1 MLTLL
6 EQLDKGTQ
14 WRLTGGI
21 HPPQMKDLSNG
32 SPIGRLPLASEF
44 LLPVPQVG
52 DSAVLE
58 VKVGDRVLKGQALT
72 HGLSAMYLAVH
83 APTSG
88 IIRAIEQRPSNHP
101 SALPVLTCVL
111 EADGQDQAI
120 DFDQQDIAA
129 LSREQIL
136 SRIRQAGI
144 AGLGG
149 AMFPAHIKLNP
160 ASEIELLLI
169 NGVECEPYISA
180 DDRLMREH
188 AREILDGI
196 EIVHGLLNPKRV
208 IIAIEDNKPEAIQAM
223 QQALDSCHLPK
234 GSIRITVI
242 PTKYPSGGEKQL
254 IQIITGQE
262 VPSGAI
268 PAQLGIVVHN
278 VGTAFAIR
286 EAVCLGKPLIE
297 RVVTVTGGNIPK
309 PGNYWVPLGTPIAH
323 ILEQSGFTAS
333 GQDTVIIGGPMMGY
347 TLPLIKVPLL
357 KGSNCVLVPSA
368 SEISPPAEEKAC
380 IRCGECAQVCPAS
393 LLPQQLYWH
402 SKAEEY
408 DKASAYN
415 LRDCIECGCC
425 SYVCPSDIPLVEYY
439 RIAKAAIKHSH
450 EEKQLAEQAKQRF
463 DARLKRL
470 EAEKLAREAK
480 AKAAA
485 DKRRAAMG
493 SGEKDAVAEAMARIK
508 AKKAAEASVAATT
521 SPIEKA
527 ADTADSAV
535 IQPKADKRKS
545 DVAAAIARAR
555 AKKAAAQGTVPTK
568 EVVDA
573 TTDNAAEGT
582 TSGSDKKAQ
591 IAAAIA
597 RAKAKKAAAASG
609 QTETDT
615 GKTQDAQARATQ
627 ATADD
632 NGGEHTQANEASQA
646 VSNDSKQAR
655 IAAAVAKAKAKKAA
669 AAEPVE
675 SPATYDNGVGSAQ
688 TAEVNQ
694 SSSQATKQ
702 AAGDNSKQARIAAAV
717 AKAKAKKAA
726 AAEPV
731 ESPATY
737 DNGVGSAQTAEV
749 NQSSSQATKQAA
761 GDDSKQ
767 ARIAAAVA
775 KAKAKKA
782 AASKSAPATDVEG
795 GAAQG
800 AEVNQV
806 ASQAAKQ
813 AAGDDSKQ
821 ASIAAAAAKAKA
833 KKAAAASEQP
843 QDNGAANTPV
853 SAESRPPSESTTAT
867 EPTFAEST
875 PPNDSK
881 QARIA
886 RAVAKAKQKAKEK
899 ALSAQE
905 KD

>member
-208 IIAIEDNKPEAIQAM
+208 IIAIEDNKPEAVQAM

-323 ILEQSGFTAS
+323 ILEQSGFTPS
-333 GQDTVIIGGPMMGY
+333 GQDTVIIGGPMMGH

-357 KGSNCVLVPSA
+357 KGSNCILVPSA

-439 RIAKAAIKHSH
+439 RVAKAAIKRNH

-470 EAEKLAREAK
+470 EAEKQAREAK

-508 AKKAAEASVAATT
+508 AKKAAEASVVATE
-521 SPIEKA
+521 SPVEKA
-527 ADTADSAV
+527 VETDSAV

-545 DVAAAIARAR
+545 DVAAAIARAK
-555 AKKAAAQGTVPTK
+555 AKKAAAQGTVPAE
-568 EVVDA
+568 EVADA

-582 TSGSDKKAQ
+582 TPGSDKKAQ
-591 IAAAIA
+591 VAAAIA

-609 QTETDT
+609 QTETGT
-615 GKTQDAQARATQ
+615 CETQDAQASSTQ
-627 ATADD
+627 ATAS
-632 NGGEHTQANEASQA
+632 EASQTVSDDSKQARIAAA
-646 VSNDSKQAR
+646 VARAKAKKAAAASESTPATDVDGGSAQGAEVNQVASQAAKQATSDDSKQAR

-669 AAEPVE
+669 AA
-675 SPATYDNGVGSAQ
+675 
-688 TAEVNQ
+688 
-694 SSSQATKQ
+694 
-702 AAGDNSKQARIAAAV
+702 
-717 AKAKAKKAA
+717 
-726 AAEPV
+726 
-731 ESPATY
+731 
-737 DNGVGSAQTAEV
+737 
-749 NQSSSQATKQAA
+749 
-761 GDDSKQ
+761 
-767 ARIAAAVA
+767 
-775 KAKAKKA
+775 
-782 AASKSAPATDVEG
+782 
-795 GAAQG
+795 
-800 AEVNQV
+800 
-806 ASQAAKQ
+806 
-813 AAGDDSKQ
+813 
-821 ASIAAAAAKAKA
+821 
-833 KKAAAASEQP
+833 SEQP
-843 QDNGAANTPV
+843 QDKGAANTPV
-853 SAESRPPSESTTAT
+853 SAESRHPRESTTAT
-867 EPTFAEST
+867 EPSSAGST
-875 PPNDSK
+875 PSDDSK

>member
-1 MLTLL
+1 MTLL

-32 SPIGRLPLASEF
+32 SSIGRLPLASEF

-72 HGLSAMYLAVH
+72 RGLSAMYLAVH

-208 IIAIEDNKPEAIQAM
+208 IIAIEDNKPEAVQAM

-323 ILEQSGFTAS
+323 ILEQSGFTPS
-333 GQDTVIIGGPMMGY
+333 GQDTVIIGGPMMGH

-357 KGSNCVLVPSA
+357 KGSNCILVPSA

-439 RIAKAAIKHSH
+439 RIAKAAIKRNH

-470 EAEKLAREAK
+470 EAEKQAREAK

-508 AKKAAEASVAATT
+508 AKKAAEASVVATE
-521 SPIEKA
+521 SPLEKA
-527 ADTADSAV
+527 VETDSAV
-535 IQPKADKRKS
+535 VQPKADKRKS
-545 DVAAAIARAR
+545 DVAAAIARAK
-555 AKKAAAQGTVPTK
+555 AKKAAAQGTVPAE
-568 EVVDA
+568 EVADA

-582 TSGSDKKAQ
+582 TPGSDKKAQ
-591 IAAAIA
+591 VAAAIA

-609 QTETDT
+609 QTETGT
-615 GKTQDAQARATQ
+615 CETQDAQASSTQ
-627 ATADD
+627 ATAS
-632 NGGEHTQANEASQA
+632 EASQT
-646 VSNDSKQAR
+646 VSDDSKQAR

-669 AAEPVE
+669 AASE
-675 SPATYDNGVGSAQ
+675 STPATDVDEGSAQ
-688 TAEVNQ
+688 GAEVNQ
-694 SSSQATKQ
+694 VASQAAKQ
-702 AAGDNSKQARIAAAV
+702 ATSDDSKQARIAAAV

-726 AAEPV
+726 TAS
-731 ESPATY
+731 ESTPAT
-737 DNGVGSAQTAEV
+737 DFDGGSAQAAEV
-749 NQSSSQATKQAA
+749 NQVASQAAKQATS
-761 GDDSKQ
+761 DDSKQ

-782 AASKSAPATDVEG
+782 AA
-795 GAAQG
+795 
-800 AEVNQV
+800 
-806 ASQAAKQ
+806 
-813 AAGDDSKQ
+813 
-821 ASIAAAAAKAKA
+821 
-833 KKAAAASEQP
+833 ASEQP
-843 QDNGAANTPV
+843 QDNCAANTPV

-867 EPTFAEST
+867 EPTSADNT
-875 PPNDSK
+875 PSDDSK

>member
-72 HGLSAMYLAVH
+72 RGLSAMYLAVH

-120 DFDQQDIAA
+120 DFDLQDIAA

-188 AREILDGI
+188 AGEILDGI

-208 IIAIEDNKPEAIQAM
+208 IIAIEDNKPEAVQAM

-323 ILEQSGFTAS
+323 ILEQSGFTPS
-333 GQDTVIIGGPMMGY
+333 GQDTVIIGGPMMGH

-357 KGSNCVLVPSA
+357 KGSNCILVPSA

-439 RIAKAAIKHSH
+439 RVAKAAIKRNH

-470 EAEKLAREAK
+470 EAEKQAREAK

-508 AKKAAEASVAATT
+508 AKKAAEASVVATE
-521 SPIEKA
+521 SPVEKA
-527 ADTADSAV
+527 VETDSAV

-545 DVAAAIARAR
+545 DVAAAIARAK
-555 AKKAAAQGTVPTK
+555 AKKAAAQGTVPAE
-568 EVVDA
+568 EVADA

-582 TSGSDKKAQ
+582 TPGSDKKAQ
-591 IAAAIA
+591 VAAAIA

-609 QTETDT
+609 QTETGT
-615 GKTQDAQARATQ
+615 CETQDAQASSTQ
-627 ATADD
+627 ATAS
-632 NGGEHTQANEASQA
+632 EASQT
-646 VSNDSKQAR
+646 VSDDSKQAR

-669 AAEPVE
+669 AASE
-675 SPATYDNGVGSAQ
+675 STPATDVDGGSAQ
-688 TAEVNQ
+688 GAEVNQ
-694 SSSQATKQ
+694 VASQAAKQ
-702 AAGDNSKQARIAAAV
+702 ATSDDSKQARIAAAV

-726 AAEPV
+726 TAS
-731 ESPATY
+731 ESTPAT
-737 DNGVGSAQTAEV
+737 DFDGGSAQAAEV
-749 NQSSSQATKQAA
+749 NQVASQAAKQATS
-761 GDDSKQ
+761 DDSKQ

-782 AASKSAPATDVEG
+782 AAASESAKSIAADDNG
-795 GAAQG
+795 GEQAQA

-813 AAGDDSKQ
+813 VTSDDSKQ
-821 ASIAAAAAKAKA
+821 ARVAAAVAKAKA

-843 QDNGAANTPV
+843 QDKGAANTPV

-867 EPTFAEST
+867 EPSSAGST
-875 PPNDSK
+875 PSDDSK

>member
-1 MLTLL
+1 MTLL

-32 SPIGRLPLASEF
+32 SSIGRLPLASEF

-72 HGLSAMYLAVH
+72 RGLSAMYLAVH

-208 IIAIEDNKPEAIQAM
+208 IIAIEDNKPEAVQAM

-323 ILEQSGFTAS
+323 ILEQSGFTPS
-333 GQDTVIIGGPMMGY
+333 GQDTVIIGGPMMGH

-357 KGSNCVLVPSA
+357 KGSNCILVPSA

-439 RIAKAAIKHSH
+439 RVAKAAIKRNH

-470 EAEKLAREAK
+470 EAEKQAREAK

-508 AKKAAEASVAATT
+508 AKKAAEASVVATE
-521 SPIEKA
+521 SPVEKA
-527 ADTADSAV
+527 VETDSAV

-545 DVAAAIARAR
+545 DVAAAIARAK
-555 AKKAAAQGTVPTK
+555 AKKAAAQGTVPAE
-568 EVVDA
+568 EVADA

-582 TSGSDKKAQ
+582 TPGSDKKAQ
-591 IAAAIA
+591 VAAAIA

-609 QTETDT
+609 QTETGT
-615 GKTQDAQARATQ
+615 CETQDAQASSTQ
-627 ATADD
+627 ATAS
-632 NGGEHTQANEASQA
+632 EASQT
-646 VSNDSKQAR
+646 VSDDSKQAR

-669 AAEPVE
+669 AASE
-675 SPATYDNGVGSAQ
+675 STPATDVDGGSAQ
-688 TAEVNQ
+688 GAEVNQ
-694 SSSQATKQ
+694 VASQAAKQ
-702 AAGDNSKQARIAAAV
+702 ATS
-717 AKAKAKKAA
+717 
-726 AAEPV
+726 
-731 ESPATY
+731 
-737 DNGVGSAQTAEV
+737 
-749 NQSSSQATKQAA
+749 
-761 GDDSKQ
+761 DDSKQ

-782 AASKSAPATDVEG
+782 ATASESTPATDFDG
-795 GAAQG
+795 GSAQA

-813 AAGDDSKQ
+813 VTSDDSKQ
-821 ASIAAAAAKAKA
+821 ARVAAAVAKAKA

-843 QDNGAANTPV
+843 QDNCAANTPV

-867 EPTFAEST
+867 EPTSADNT
-875 PPNDSK
+875 PSDDSK

>member
-208 IIAIEDNKPEAIQAM
+208 IIAIEDNKPEAVQAM

-323 ILEQSGFTAS
+323 ILEQSGFTPS
-333 GQDTVIIGGPMMGY
+333 GQDTVIIGGPMMGH

-357 KGSNCVLVPSA
+357 KGSNCILVPSA

-439 RIAKAAIKHSH
+439 RVAKAAIKRNH

-470 EAEKLAREAK
+470 EAEKQAREAK

-508 AKKAAEASVAATT
+508 AKKAAEASVVATE
-521 SPIEKA
+521 SPVEKA
-527 ADTADSAV
+527 VETDSAV

-545 DVAAAIARAR
+545 DVAAAIARAK
-555 AKKAAAQGTVPTK
+555 AKKAAAQGTVPAE
-568 EVVDA
+568 EVADA

-582 TSGSDKKAQ
+582 TPGSDKKAQ
-591 IAAAIA
+591 VAAAIA

-609 QTETDT
+609 QTETGT
-615 GKTQDAQARATQ
+615 CETQDAQASSTQ
-627 ATADD
+627 ATAS
-632 NGGEHTQANEASQA
+632 EASQT
-646 VSNDSKQAR
+646 VSDDSKQAR

-669 AAEPVE
+669 AASE
-675 SPATYDNGVGSAQ
+675 SAKSIAADDNGGKQAQ
-688 TAEVNQ
+688 AAEVNQ
-694 SSSQATKQ
+694 VASQAAKQ
-702 AAGDNSKQARIAAAV
+702 ATS
-717 AKAKAKKAA
+717 
-726 AAEPV
+726 
-731 ESPATY
+731 
-737 DNGVGSAQTAEV
+737 
-749 NQSSSQATKQAA
+749 
-761 GDDSKQ
+761 DDSKQ

-782 AASKSAPATDVEG
+782 AA
-795 GAAQG
+795 
-800 AEVNQV
+800 
-806 ASQAAKQ
+806 
-813 AAGDDSKQ
+813 
-821 ASIAAAAAKAKA
+821 
-833 KKAAAASEQP
+833 ASEQP
-843 QDNGAANTPV
+843 QDNCAANTPV
-853 SAESRPPSESTTAT
+853 SAESRPTIEPTTAT
-867 EPTFAEST
+867 EPSSAGST
-875 PPNDSK
+875 PSDDSK
-881 QARIA
+881 PARIA

>member
-72 HGLSAMYLAVH
+72 RGLSAMYLAVH

-120 DFDQQDIAA
+120 DFDLQDIAA

-208 IIAIEDNKPEAIQAM
+208 IIAIEDNKPEAVQAM
-223 QQALDSCHLPK
+223 QQALDSCQLPK

-323 ILEQSGFTAS
+323 ILEQSGFTPS
-333 GQDTVIIGGPMMGY
+333 GQDTVIIGGPMMGH

-357 KGSNCVLVPSA
+357 KGSNCILVPSA

-439 RIAKAAIKHSH
+439 RIAKAAIKRNH

-463 DARLKRL
+463 DARFKRL
-470 EAEKLAREAK
+470 EAEKQAREAK

-508 AKKAAEASVAATT
+508 AKKAAEASVVAAE
-521 SPIEKA
+521 SPAEKA
-527 ADTADSAV
+527 VETAESAV

-545 DVAAAIARAR
+545 DVAAAIARAK
-555 AKKAAAQGTVPTK
+555 AKKTAAQGTVPAE
-568 EVVDA
+568 EVADA

-582 TSGSDKKAQ
+582 TPGSDKKAQ

-597 RAKAKKAAAASG
+597 RAKEKKAAAASG
-609 QTETDT
+609 QAETGT
-615 GKTQDAQARATQ
+615 CETQDAQANSTQ
-627 ATADD
+627 ATA
-632 NGGEHTQANEASQA
+632 AEASQTVSDDSKQARIAAA
-646 VSNDSKQAR
+646 VAKAKAKAKKAAAASESTPATDVDGGSAQGAEVNQVASQAAKQATSDDSKQAR

-669 AAEPVE
+669 AASE
-675 SPATYDNGVGSAQ
+675 SAKSIAADDNGGEQAQ
-688 TAEVNQ
+688 A
-694 SSSQATKQ
+694 
-702 AAGDNSKQARIAAAV
+702 
-717 AKAKAKKAA
+717 
-726 AAEPV
+726 
-731 ESPATY
+731 
-737 DNGVGSAQTAEV
+737 
-749 NQSSSQATKQAA
+749 
-761 GDDSKQ
+761 
-767 ARIAAAVA
+767 
-775 KAKAKKA
+775 
-782 AASKSAPATDVEG
+782 
-795 GAAQG
+795 

-813 AAGDDSKQ
+813 VTSDDSKQ
-821 ASIAAAAAKAKA
+821 ARVAAAVAKAKA

-853 SAESRPPSESTTAT
+853 SAESRPTIESTTAT
-867 EPTFAEST
+867 EPTSANST
-875 PPNDSK
+875 PSDDSK

>member
-72 HGLSAMYLAVH
+72 RGLSAMYLAVH

-208 IIAIEDNKPEAIQAM
+208 IIAIEDNKPEAVQAM

-323 ILEQSGFTAS
+323 ILEQSGFTPS
-333 GQDTVIIGGPMMGY
+333 GQDTVIIGGPMMGH

-357 KGSNCVLVPSA
+357 KGSNCILVPSA

-439 RIAKAAIKHSH
+439 RVAKAAIKRNH

-470 EAEKLAREAK
+470 EAEKQAREAK

-521 SPIEKA
+521 SPVEKA

-535 IQPKADKRKS
+535 IQPKADKRKN
-545 DVAAAIARAR
+545 DVAAAIARAK
-555 AKKAAAQGTVPTK
+555 AKKAAAQGTVPAK
-568 EVVDA
+568 EVADA

-582 TSGSDKKAQ
+582 TPGSDKKAQ

-615 GKTQDAQARATQ
+615 GKTHDAQASSTQ

-632 NGGEHTQANEASQA
+632 NGGEQAQA
-646 VSNDSKQAR
+646 
-655 IAAAVAKAKAKKAA
+655 
-669 AAEPVE
+669 
-675 SPATYDNGVGSAQ
+675 
-688 TAEVNQ
+688 AEVNQ
-694 SSSQATKQ
+694 VASQAAKQ
-702 AAGDNSKQARIAAAV
+702 ATS
-717 AKAKAKKAA
+717 
-726 AAEPV
+726 
-731 ESPATY
+731 
-737 DNGVGSAQTAEV
+737 
-749 NQSSSQATKQAA
+749 
-761 GDDSKQ
+761 DDSKQ

-806 ASQAAKQ
+806 ASQATKQ
-813 AAGDDSKQ
+813 AASDDSKQ
-821 ASIAAAAAKAKA
+821 ARIAAAVAKAKA
-833 KKAAAASEQP
+833 KKATAASEQP
-843 QDNGAANTPV
+843 QDNCAANTPV

-867 EPTFAEST
+867 EPTSADST
-875 PPNDSK
+875 PSDDSK
-881 QARIA
+881 PARIA

>member
-32 SPIGRLPLASEF
+32 SSIGRLPLASEF

-72 HGLSAMYLAVH
+72 RGLSAMYLAVH

-208 IIAIEDNKPEAIQAM
+208 IIAIEDNKPEAVQAM

-323 ILEQSGFTAS
+323 ILEQSGFTPS
-333 GQDTVIIGGPMMGY
+333 GQDTVIIGGPMMGH

-357 KGSNCVLVPSA
+357 KGSNCILVPSA

-439 RIAKAAIKHSH
+439 RVAKAAIKRNH

-470 EAEKLAREAK
+470 EAEKQAREAK

-508 AKKAAEASVAATT
+508 AKKAAEASVVATE
-521 SPIEKA
+521 SPVEKA
-527 ADTADSAV
+527 VETDSAV

-545 DVAAAIARAR
+545 DVAAAIARAK
-555 AKKAAAQGTVPTK
+555 AKKAAAQGTVPAE
-568 EVVDA
+568 EVADA

-582 TSGSDKKAQ
+582 TPGSDKKAQ
-591 IAAAIA
+591 VAAAIA

-609 QTETDT
+609 QTETGT
-615 GKTQDAQARATQ
+615 CETQDAQASSTQ
-627 ATADD
+627 ATAS
-632 NGGEHTQANEASQA
+632 EASQT
-646 VSNDSKQAR
+646 VSDDSKQAR

-669 AAEPVE
+669 AASE
-675 SPATYDNGVGSAQ
+675 STPATDVDGGSAQ
-688 TAEVNQ
+688 GAEVNQ
-694 SSSQATKQ
+694 VASQAAKQ
-702 AAGDNSKQARIAAAV
+702 ATSDDSKQARIAAAV

-726 AAEPV
+726 AAS
-731 ESPATY
+731 ESAESIAAD
-737 DNGVGSAQTAEV
+737 DNGGEQTQAAEV
-749 NQSSSQATKQAA
+749 NQVASQAAKQAASDDSKQARIAAAVAKAKAKKAAAASESVESIAADDNCGEQAQAAEVNQVASQAAKQAA

-782 AASKSAPATDVEG
+782 AA
-795 GAAQG
+795 
-800 AEVNQV
+800 
-806 ASQAAKQ
+806 
-813 AAGDDSKQ
+813 
-821 ASIAAAAAKAKA
+821 
-833 KKAAAASEQP
+833 ASEQP
-843 QDNGAANTPV
+843 QDNCAANTPV
-853 SAESRPPSESTTAT
+853 SAESRPTIEPTTAT
-867 EPTFAEST
+867 EPTSA
-875 PPNDSK
+875 DSK

>member
-32 SPIGRLPLASEF
+32 SSIGRLPLASEF

-72 HGLSAMYLAVH
+72 RGLSAMYLAVH

-120 DFDQQDIAA
+120 DFDLQDIAA

-208 IIAIEDNKPEAIQAM
+208 IIAIEDNKPEAVQAM
-223 QQALDSCHLPK
+223 QQALDSCQLPK

-323 ILEQSGFTAS
+323 ILEQSGFTPS
-333 GQDTVIIGGPMMGY
+333 GQDTVIIGGPMMGH

-357 KGSNCVLVPSA
+357 KGSNCILVPSA

-439 RIAKAAIKHSH
+439 RIAKAAIKRNH

-470 EAEKLAREAK
+470 EAEKQAREAK

-508 AKKAAEASVAATT
+508 AKKAAEASVVAAE
-521 SPIEKA
+521 SPAEKA
-527 ADTADSAV
+527 VETAESAV

-545 DVAAAIARAR
+545 DVAAAIARAK
-555 AKKAAAQGTVPTK
+555 AKKTAAQGTVPAE
-568 EVVDA
+568 EVADA

-582 TSGSDKKAQ
+582 TPGSDKKAQ

-597 RAKAKKAAAASG
+597 RAKEKKAAAASG
-609 QTETDT
+609 QAETGT
-615 GKTQDAQARATQ
+615 CETQDAQANSTQ
-627 ATADD
+627 ATA
-632 NGGEHTQANEASQA
+632 AEASQT
-646 VSNDSKQAR
+646 VSDDSKQAR
-655 IAAAVAKAKAKKAA
+655 IAAAVARAKAKKAA
-669 AAEPVE
+669 AASE
-675 SPATYDNGVGSAQ
+675 STPATDFDGGSAQ
-688 TAEVNQ
+688 GAEVNQ
-694 SSSQATKQ
+694 VASQA
-702 AAGDNSKQARIAAAV
+702 A
-717 AKAKAKKAA
+717 
-726 AAEPV
+726 
-731 ESPATY
+731 
-737 DNGVGSAQTAEV
+737 
-749 NQSSSQATKQAA
+749 KQAA

-782 AASKSAPATDVEG
+782 AAASESAKSIAADDNG
-795 GAAQG
+795 GEQAQA
-800 AEVNQV
+800 AEVNQL

-813 AAGDDSKQ
+813 ATSDDSKQ
-821 ASIAAAAAKAKA
+821 ARIAAAVAKAKA

-853 SAESRPPSESTTAT
+853 SAESRPTIESTTAT
-867 EPTFAEST
+867 EPTSANST
-875 PPNDSK
+875 PSDDSK

>member
-32 SPIGRLPLASEF
+32 SSIGRLPLASEF

-72 HGLSAMYLAVH
+72 RGLSAMYLAVH

-208 IIAIEDNKPEAIQAM
+208 IIAIEDNKPEAVQAM

-323 ILEQSGFTAS
+323 ILEQSGFTPS
-333 GQDTVIIGGPMMGY
+333 GQDTVIIGGPMMGH

-357 KGSNCVLVPSA
+357 KGSNCILVPSA

-439 RIAKAAIKHSH
+439 RVAKAAIKRNH

-470 EAEKLAREAK
+470 EAEKQAREAK

-508 AKKAAEASVAATT
+508 AKKAAEASVVATE
-521 SPIEKA
+521 SPVEKA
-527 ADTADSAV
+527 VETDSAV

-545 DVAAAIARAR
+545 DVAAAIARAK
-555 AKKAAAQGTVPTK
+555 AKKAAAQGTVPAE
-568 EVVDA
+568 EVADA

-582 TSGSDKKAQ
+582 TPGSDKKAQ
-591 IAAAIA
+591 VAAAIA

-609 QTETDT
+609 QTETGT
-615 GKTQDAQARATQ
+615 CETQDAQASSTQ
-627 ATADD
+627 ATAS
-632 NGGEHTQANEASQA
+632 EASQT
-646 VSNDSKQAR
+646 VSDDSKQAR

-669 AAEPVE
+669 AASE
-675 SPATYDNGVGSAQ
+675 STPATDVDGGSAQ
-688 TAEVNQ
+688 GAEVNQ
-694 SSSQATKQ
+694 VASQAAKQ
-702 AAGDNSKQARIAAAV
+702 ATS
-717 AKAKAKKAA
+717 
-726 AAEPV
+726 
-731 ESPATY
+731 
-737 DNGVGSAQTAEV
+737 
-749 NQSSSQATKQAA
+749 
-761 GDDSKQ
+761 DDSKQ

-782 AASKSAPATDVEG
+782 ATASESTPATDFDG
-795 GAAQG
+795 GSAQA

-813 AAGDDSKQ
+813 VTSDDSKQ
-821 ASIAAAAAKAKA
+821 ARVAAAVAKAKA

-843 QDNGAANTPV
+843 QDNCAANTPV

-867 EPTFAEST
+867 EPTSADNT
-875 PPNDSK
+875 PSDDSK

>member
-32 SPIGRLPLASEF
+32 SSIGRLPLASEF

-72 HGLSAMYLAVH
+72 RGLSAMYLAVH

-208 IIAIEDNKPEAIQAM
+208 IIAIEDNKPEAVQAM

-323 ILEQSGFTAS
+323 ILEQSGFTPS
-333 GQDTVIIGGPMMGY
+333 GQDTVIIGGPMMGH

-357 KGSNCVLVPSA
+357 KGSNCILVPSA

-439 RIAKAAIKHSH
+439 RVAKAAIKRNH

-470 EAEKLAREAK
+470 EAEKQAREAK

-508 AKKAAEASVAATT
+508 AKKAAEASVVATE
-521 SPIEKA
+521 SPVEKA
-527 ADTADSAV
+527 VETDSAV

-545 DVAAAIARAR
+545 DVAAAIARAK
-555 AKKAAAQGTVPTK
+555 AKKAAAQGTVPAE
-568 EVVDA
+568 EVADA

-582 TSGSDKKAQ
+582 TPGSDKKAQ
-591 IAAAIA
+591 VAAAIA

-609 QTETDT
+609 QTETGT
-615 GKTQDAQARATQ
+615 CETQDAQASSTQ
-627 ATADD
+627 ATAS
-632 NGGEHTQANEASQA
+632 EASQT
-646 VSNDSKQAR
+646 VSDDSKQAR

-669 AAEPVE
+669 AASE
-675 SPATYDNGVGSAQ
+675 STPATDVDGGSAQ
-688 TAEVNQ
+688 GAEVNQ
-694 SSSQATKQ
+694 VASQAAKQ
-702 AAGDNSKQARIAAAV
+702 ATS
-717 AKAKAKKAA
+717 
-726 AAEPV
+726 
-731 ESPATY
+731 
-737 DNGVGSAQTAEV
+737 
-749 NQSSSQATKQAA
+749 
-761 GDDSKQ
+761 DDSKQ

-782 AASKSAPATDVEG
+782 AA
-795 GAAQG
+795 
-800 AEVNQV
+800 
-806 ASQAAKQ
+806 
-813 AAGDDSKQ
+813 
-821 ASIAAAAAKAKA
+821 
-833 KKAAAASEQP
+833 ASEQP
-843 QDNGAANTPV
+843 QDKGAANTPV

-867 EPTFAEST
+867 EPSSAGST
-875 PPNDSK
+875 PSDDSK

>member
-32 SPIGRLPLASEF
+32 SSIGRLPLASEF

-72 HGLSAMYLAVH
+72 RGLSAMYLAVH

-208 IIAIEDNKPEAIQAM
+208 IIAIEDNKPEAVQAM

-323 ILEQSGFTAS
+323 ILEQSGFTPS
-333 GQDTVIIGGPMMGY
+333 GQDTVIIGGPMMGH

-357 KGSNCVLVPSA
+357 KGSNCILVPSA

-439 RIAKAAIKHSH
+439 RVAKAAIKRNH

-470 EAEKLAREAK
+470 EAEKQAREAK

-508 AKKAAEASVAATT
+508 AKKAAEASVVATE
-521 SPIEKA
+521 SPAEKTVE
-527 ADTADSAV
+527 TADSAV

-545 DVAAAIARAR
+545 DVAAAIARAK
-555 AKKAAAQGTVPTK
+555 AKKTAAQGTVPAE
-568 EVVDA
+568 EVADA

-582 TSGSDKKAQ
+582 TPGSDKKAQ

-609 QTETDT
+609 QAETGT
-615 GKTQDAQARATQ
+615 CETQDAQANSTQ
-627 ATADD
+627 ATAS
-632 NGGEHTQANEASQA
+632 EASQTVSDDSKQARIAAA
-646 VSNDSKQAR
+646 VARAKAKKAAAASESTPATDVDGGSAQGAEVNQVASQAAKQATSDDSKQAR

-669 AAEPVE
+669 AASE
-675 SPATYDNGVGSAQ
+675 SAESIAADDNGGEQ
-688 TAEVNQ
+688 TQAAEVNQ
-694 SSSQATKQ
+694 VASQAAKQ
-702 AAGDNSKQARIAAAV
+702 AAS
-717 AKAKAKKAA
+717 
-726 AAEPV
+726 
-731 ESPATY
+731 
-737 DNGVGSAQTAEV
+737 
-749 NQSSSQATKQAA
+749 
-761 GDDSKQ
+761 DDSKQ

-782 AASKSAPATDVEG
+782 AAASESVESIAADDNG
-795 GAAQG
+795 GEQAQA

-813 AAGDDSKQ
+813 ATSDDSKQ
-821 ASIAAAAAKAKA
+821 ARIAAAVAKAKA

-843 QDNGAANTPV
+843 QDNCAANTPV
-853 SAESRPPSESTTAT
+853 SAESRPTIEPTTAT
-867 EPTFAEST
+867 EPTSA
-875 PPNDSK
+875 DSK

>member
-72 HGLSAMYLAVH
+72 RGLSAMYLAVH

-120 DFDQQDIAA
+120 DFDLQDIAA

-208 IIAIEDNKPEAIQAM
+208 IIAIEDNKPEAVQAM
-223 QQALDSCHLPK
+223 QQALDSCQLPK

-323 ILEQSGFTAS
+323 ILEQSGFTPS
-333 GQDTVIIGGPMMGY
+333 GQDTVIIGGPMMGH

-357 KGSNCVLVPSA
+357 KGSNCILVPSA

-439 RIAKAAIKHSH
+439 RIAKAAIKRNH

-470 EAEKLAREAK
+470 EAEKQAREAK

-508 AKKAAEASVAATT
+508 AKKAAEASVVATE
-521 SPIEKA
+521 SPVEKA
-527 ADTADSAV
+527 VETDSAV

-545 DVAAAIARAR
+545 DVAAAIARAK
-555 AKKAAAQGTVPTK
+555 AKKAAAQCTVPAE
-568 EVVDA
+568 EVADA

-582 TSGSDKKAQ
+582 TPGSDKKAQ
-591 IAAAIA
+591 VAAAIA

-609 QTETDT
+609 QTETGT
-615 GKTQDAQARATQ
+615 CETQDAQASSTQ
-627 ATADD
+627 ATAS
-632 NGGEHTQANEASQA
+632 EASQT
-646 VSNDSKQAR
+646 VSDDSKQAR

-669 AAEPVE
+669 AASE
-675 SPATYDNGVGSAQ
+675 STPATDVDGGSAQ
-688 TAEVNQ
+688 GAEVNQ
-694 SSSQATKQ
+694 VASQAAKQ
-702 AAGDNSKQARIAAAV
+702 ATSDDSKQARIAAAV

-726 AAEPV
+726 TAS
-731 ESPATY
+731 ESTPAT
-737 DNGVGSAQTAEV
+737 DFDGGSAQAAEV
-749 NQSSSQATKQAA
+749 NQVASQAAKQATS
-761 GDDSKQ
+761 DDSKQ

-782 AASKSAPATDVEG
+782 AAASESAKSIAADDNG
-795 GAAQG
+795 GEQAQA

-813 AAGDDSKQ
+813 VTSDDSKQ
-821 ASIAAAAAKAKA
+821 ARIAAAVAKAKA

-843 QDNGAANTPV
+843 QDKGAANTPV
-853 SAESRPPSESTTAT
+853 SAESRHPRESITAAEPSSADN
-867 EPTFAEST
+867 T
-875 PPNDSK
+875 PSDDSK

>member
-72 HGLSAMYLAVH
+72 RGLSAMYLAVH

-120 DFDQQDIAA
+120 DFDLQDIAA

-208 IIAIEDNKPEAIQAM
+208 IIAIEDNKPEAVQAM

-286 EAVCLGKPLIE
+286 ETVCLGKPLIE

-323 ILEQSGFTAS
+323 ILEQSGFTPS
-333 GQDTVIIGGPMMGY
+333 GQDTVIIGGPMMGH

-357 KGSNCVLVPSA
+357 KGSNCILVPSA

-439 RIAKAAIKHSH
+439 RVAKAAIKRNH

-470 EAEKLAREAK
+470 EAEKQAREAK

-508 AKKAAEASVAATT
+508 AKKAAEASVVATE
-521 SPIEKA
+521 SPVEKA
-527 ADTADSAV
+527 VETDSAV

-545 DVAAAIARAR
+545 DVAAAIARAK
-555 AKKAAAQGTVPTK
+555 AKKAAAQGTVPAE
-568 EVVDA
+568 EVADA

-582 TSGSDKKAQ
+582 TPGSDKKAQ
-591 IAAAIA
+591 VAAAIA

-615 GKTQDAQARATQ
+615 GKTHDAQASSTQ
-627 ATADD
+627 ATAS
-632 NGGEHTQANEASQA
+632 EASQTVSDDSKQARIAAA
-646 VSNDSKQAR
+646 VARAKAKKAAAASESTPATDVDGGSAQAAEVNQVASQAAKQVTSDDSKQAR

-669 AAEPVE
+669 AA
-675 SPATYDNGVGSAQ
+675 
-688 TAEVNQ
+688 
-694 SSSQATKQ
+694 
-702 AAGDNSKQARIAAAV
+702 
-717 AKAKAKKAA
+717 
-726 AAEPV
+726 
-731 ESPATY
+731 
-737 DNGVGSAQTAEV
+737 
-749 NQSSSQATKQAA
+749 
-761 GDDSKQ
+761 
-767 ARIAAAVA
+767 
-775 KAKAKKA
+775 
-782 AASKSAPATDVEG
+782 
-795 GAAQG
+795 
-800 AEVNQV
+800 
-806 ASQAAKQ
+806 
-813 AAGDDSKQ
+813 
-821 ASIAAAAAKAKA
+821 
-833 KKAAAASEQP
+833 SEQP
-843 QDNGAANTPV
+843 QDKGAANTPV
-853 SAESRPPSESTTAT
+853 SAESRPTIESTIAT
-867 EPTFAEST
+867 EPTSADST
-875 PPNDSK
+875 PSDDSK

>member
-32 SPIGRLPLASEF
+32 SSIGRLPLASEF

-72 HGLSAMYLAVH
+72 RGLSAMYLAVH

-208 IIAIEDNKPEAIQAM
+208 IIAIEDNKPEAVQAM

-323 ILEQSGFTAS
+323 ILEQSGFTPS
-333 GQDTVIIGGPMMGY
+333 GQDTVIIGGPMMGH

-357 KGSNCVLVPSA
+357 KGSNCILVPSA

-439 RIAKAAIKHSH
+439 RIAKAAIKRNH

-470 EAEKLAREAK
+470 EAEKQAREAK

-508 AKKAAEASVAATT
+508 AKKAAEASVVATE
-521 SPIEKA
+521 SPLEKA
-527 ADTADSAV
+527 VETDSAV
-535 IQPKADKRKS
+535 VQPKADKRKS
-545 DVAAAIARAR
+545 DVAAAIARAK
-555 AKKAAAQGTVPTK
+555 AKKAAAQGTVPAE
-568 EVVDA
+568 EVADA

-582 TSGSDKKAQ
+582 TPGSDKKAQ
-591 IAAAIA
+591 VAAAIA

-609 QTETDT
+609 QTETGT
-615 GKTQDAQARATQ
+615 CETQDAQASSTQ
-627 ATADD
+627 ATAS
-632 NGGEHTQANEASQA
+632 EASQT
-646 VSNDSKQAR
+646 VSDDSKQAR

-669 AAEPVE
+669 AASE
-675 SPATYDNGVGSAQ
+675 STPATDVDEGSAQ
-688 TAEVNQ
+688 GAEVNQ
-694 SSSQATKQ
+694 VASQAAKQ
-702 AAGDNSKQARIAAAV
+702 ATSDDSKQARIAAAV

-726 AAEPV
+726 TAS
-731 ESPATY
+731 ESTPAT
-737 DNGVGSAQTAEV
+737 DFDGGSAQAAEV
-749 NQSSSQATKQAA
+749 NQVASQAAKQATS
-761 GDDSKQ
+761 DDSKQ

-782 AASKSAPATDVEG
+782 AA
-795 GAAQG
+795 
-800 AEVNQV
+800 
-806 ASQAAKQ
+806 
-813 AAGDDSKQ
+813 
-821 ASIAAAAAKAKA
+821 
-833 KKAAAASEQP
+833 ASEQP
-843 QDNGAANTPV
+843 QDNCAANTPV

-867 EPTFAEST
+867 EPTSADNT
-875 PPNDSK
+875 PSDDSK

>member
-32 SPIGRLPLASEF
+32 SSIGRLPLASEF

-72 HGLSAMYLAVH
+72 RGLSAMYLAVH

-208 IIAIEDNKPEAIQAM
+208 IIAIEDNKPEAVQAM

-323 ILEQSGFTAS
+323 ILEQSGFTPS
-333 GQDTVIIGGPMMGY
+333 GQDTVIIGGPMMGH

-357 KGSNCVLVPSA
+357 KGSNCILVPSA

-439 RIAKAAIKHSH
+439 RVAKAAIKRNH

-470 EAEKLAREAK
+470 EAEKQAREAK

-508 AKKAAEASVAATT
+508 AKKAAEASVVATE
-521 SPIEKA
+521 SPVEKA
-527 ADTADSAV
+527 VETDSAV

-545 DVAAAIARAR
+545 DVAAAIARAK
-555 AKKAAAQGTVPTK
+555 AKKAAAQGTVPAE
-568 EVVDA
+568 EVADA

-582 TSGSDKKAQ
+582 TPGSDKKAQ
-591 IAAAIA
+591 VAAAIA

-609 QTETDT
+609 QTETGT
-615 GKTQDAQARATQ
+615 CETQDAQASSTQ
-627 ATADD
+627 ATAS
-632 NGGEHTQANEASQA
+632 EASQT
-646 VSNDSKQAR
+646 VSDDSKQAR

-669 AAEPVE
+669 AASE
-675 SPATYDNGVGSAQ
+675 STPATDVDGGSAQ
-688 TAEVNQ
+688 GAEVNQ
-694 SSSQATKQ
+694 VASDDSKQARIAAAVAKAKAKKAAAASESAKSIAADDNAGEQAQAAEVNQVASQAAKQ

-726 AAEPV
+726 AA
-731 ESPATY
+731 
-737 DNGVGSAQTAEV
+737 
-749 NQSSSQATKQAA
+749 
-761 GDDSKQ
+761 
-767 ARIAAAVA
+767 
-775 KAKAKKA
+775 
-782 AASKSAPATDVEG
+782 
-795 GAAQG
+795 
-800 AEVNQV
+800 
-806 ASQAAKQ
+806 
-813 AAGDDSKQ
+813 
-821 ASIAAAAAKAKA
+821 
-833 KKAAAASEQP
+833 SEQP
-843 QDNGAANTPV
+843 QDKGAANTPV
-853 SAESRPPSESTTAT
+853 SAESRHPRESITAAEPSSADN
-867 EPTFAEST
+867 T
-875 PPNDSK
+875 PSDDSK

>member
-208 IIAIEDNKPEAIQAM
+208 IIAIEDNKPEAVQAM

-323 ILEQSGFTAS
+323 ILEQSGFTPS
-333 GQDTVIIGGPMMGY
+333 GQDTVIIGGPMMGH

-357 KGSNCVLVPSA
+357 KGSNCILVPSA

-439 RIAKAAIKHSH
+439 RVAKAAIKRNH

-470 EAEKLAREAK
+470 ETEKQAREAK

-508 AKKAAEASVAATT
+508 AKKAAEASVVATE
-521 SPIEKA
+521 SPVEKA
-527 ADTADSAV
+527 VETDSAV

-545 DVAAAIARAR
+545 DVAAAIARAK
-555 AKKAAAQGTVPTK
+555 AKKAAAQGTVPAE
-568 EVVDA
+568 EVADA

-582 TSGSDKKAQ
+582 TPGSDKKAQ
-591 IAAAIA
+591 VAAAIA

-609 QTETDT
+609 QTETGT
-615 GKTQDAQARATQ
+615 CETQDAQASSTQ
-627 ATADD
+627 ATAS
-632 NGGEHTQANEASQA
+632 EASQTVSDDSKQARIAAA
-646 VSNDSKQAR
+646 VAKAKKAAAASESTPATDVDGGSAQGAEVNQVASQAAKQATSDDSKQAR

-669 AAEPVE
+669 TASE
-675 SPATYDNGVGSAQ
+675 STPATDFDGGSAQ
-688 TAEVNQ
+688 AAEVNQ
-694 SSSQATKQ
+694 VASQAAKQ
-702 AAGDNSKQARIAAAV
+702 VTS
-717 AKAKAKKAA
+717 
-726 AAEPV
+726 
-731 ESPATY
+731 
-737 DNGVGSAQTAEV
+737 
-749 NQSSSQATKQAA
+749 
-761 GDDSKQ
+761 DDSKQ
-767 ARIAAAVA
+767 ARVAAAVA

-806 ASQAAKQ
+806 ASQATKQ
-813 AAGDDSKQ
+813 AASDDSKQ
-821 ASIAAAAAKAKA
+821 ARIAAAVAKAKA

-843 QDNGAANTPV
+843 QDNCAANTPV

-867 EPTFAEST
+867 EPTSADST
-875 PPNDSK
+875 PSDDSK
-881 QARIA
+881 PARIA

>member
-208 IIAIEDNKPEAIQAM
+208 IIAIEDNKPEAVQAM

-323 ILEQSGFTAS
+323 ILEQSGFTPS
-333 GQDTVIIGGPMMGY
+333 GQDTVIIGGPMMGH

-357 KGSNCVLVPSA
+357 KGSNCILVPSA

-439 RIAKAAIKHSH
+439 RVAKAAIKRNH

-470 EAEKLAREAK
+470 EAEKQAREAK

-508 AKKAAEASVAATT
+508 AKKAAEASVVATE
-521 SPIEKA
+521 SPVEKA
-527 ADTADSAV
+527 VETDSAV

-545 DVAAAIARAR
+545 DVAAAIARAK
-555 AKKAAAQGTVPTK
+555 AKKAAAQGTVPAE
-568 EVVDA
+568 EVADA

-582 TSGSDKKAQ
+582 TPGSDKKAQ
-591 IAAAIA
+591 VAAAIA

-609 QTETDT
+609 QTETGT
-615 GKTQDAQARATQ
+615 CETQDAQASSTQ
-627 ATADD
+627 ATAS
-632 NGGEHTQANEASQA
+632 EASQTVSDDSKQARIAAA
-646 VSNDSKQAR
+646 VAKAKAKKAATASESTPATDFDGGSAQAAEVNQVASQAAKQATSDDSKQAR

-669 AAEPVE
+669 AA
-675 SPATYDNGVGSAQ
+675 
-688 TAEVNQ
+688 
-694 SSSQATKQ
+694 
-702 AAGDNSKQARIAAAV
+702 
-717 AKAKAKKAA
+717 
-726 AAEPV
+726 
-731 ESPATY
+731 
-737 DNGVGSAQTAEV
+737 
-749 NQSSSQATKQAA
+749 
-761 GDDSKQ
+761 
-767 ARIAAAVA
+767 
-775 KAKAKKA
+775 
-782 AASKSAPATDVEG
+782 
-795 GAAQG
+795 
-800 AEVNQV
+800 
-806 ASQAAKQ
+806 
-813 AAGDDSKQ
+813 
-821 ASIAAAAAKAKA
+821 
-833 KKAAAASEQP
+833 SEQP
-843 QDNGAANTPV
+843 QDKGAANTPV

-867 EPTFAEST
+867 EPSSAGST
-875 PPNDSK
+875 PSDDSK

>member
-58 VKVGDRVLKGQALT
+58 VKVGDRVLKGQTLT
-72 HGLSAMYLAVH
+72 RGLSAMYLAVH

-188 AREILDGI
+188 ASEILNGI

-323 ILEQSGFTAS
+323 ILEQSGFTPS

-439 RIAKAAIKHSH
+439 RIAKAAIKRSH

-470 EAEKLAREAK
+470 EAEKQAREAK

-508 AKKAAEASVAATT
+508 AKKAAEASVATAAK
-521 SPIEKA
+521 PVEKA
-527 ADTADSAV
+527 ADTAESLV

-545 DVAAAIARAR
+545 DVAAAIARAK
-555 AKKAAAQGTVPTK
+555 AKKAAAQGTAAN
-568 EVVDA
+568 EVADA
-573 TTDNAAEGT
+573 TTDNAAEAT
-582 TSGSDKKAQ
+582 TPGSDKKAQ
-591 IAAAIA
+591 VAAAIA
-597 RAKAKKAAAASG
+597 RAKAKRAAAASG
-609 QTETDT
+609 QAETGT
-615 GKTQDAQARATQ
+615 GETHDAQASSTQ
-627 ATADD
+627 ATA
-632 NGGEHTQANEASQA
+632 AEASQS
-646 VSNDSKQAR
+646 VSDDSKQAR

-669 AAEPVE
+669 AAEPVGAT
-675 SPATYDNGVGSAQ
+675 ATYDNGMGSAQ
-688 TAEVNQ
+688 GAENQ
-694 SSSQATKQ
+694 VASQAAKQ
-702 AAGDNSKQARIAAAV
+702 ATSDDSKQARIAAAV

-726 AAEPV
+726 ASKSAPTTDV
-731 ESPATY
+731 EGGA
-737 DNGVGSAQTAEV
+737 AQGAEV
-749 NQSSSQATKQAA
+749 NQVASQATKQAA

-782 AASKSAPATDVEG
+782 AA
-795 GAAQG
+795 
-800 AEVNQV
+800 
-806 ASQAAKQ
+806 
-813 AAGDDSKQ
+813 
-821 ASIAAAAAKAKA
+821 
-833 KKAAAASEQP
+833 ASEQP
-843 QDNGAANTPV
+843 QDNGAANTPI
-853 SAESRPPSESTTAT
+853 SAESLPPSESTTAT
-867 EPTFAEST
+867 EPTSADST

-886 RAVAKAKQKAKEK
+886 RTVAKAKQKAKEK

>member
-32 SPIGRLPLASEF
+32 RPIGRLPLASEF

-72 HGLSAMYLAVH
+72 RGLSAMYLAVH

-160 ASEIELLLI
+160 TSEIELLLI

-188 AREILDGI
+188 ASEILDGI

-323 ILEQSGFTAS
+323 ILEQSGFTPS
-333 GQDTVIIGGPMMGY
+333 GQDTVIIGGPMMGH

-357 KGSNCVLVPSA
+357 KGSNCILVPSA

-439 RIAKAAIKHSH
+439 RVAKAAIKRNH

-470 EAEKLAREAK
+470 EAEKQAREAK
-480 AKAAA
+480 AKVAA

-508 AKKAAEASVAATT
+508 AKKAAEASVVATE
-521 SPIEKA
+521 SPVEKA
-527 ADTADSAV
+527 VETDSAV

-545 DVAAAIARAR
+545 DVAAAIARAK
-555 AKKAAAQGTVPTK
+555 AKKAAAQGTVPAE
-568 EVVDA
+568 EVTDT

-582 TSGSDKKAQ
+582 TPGSDKKAQ
-591 IAAAIA
+591 VAAAIA

-609 QTETDT
+609 KTETDT
-615 GKTQDAQARATQ
+615 CETQDAQACSTQ
-627 ATADD
+627 ATA
-632 NGGEHTQANEASQA
+632 AEASQT
-646 VSNDSKQAR
+646 VSEDSKQAR
-655 IAAAVAKAKAKKAA
+655 IAAAVARAKAKKAA
-669 AAEPVE
+669 AASE
-675 SPATYDNGVGSAQ
+675 STPATDVDGGSAQ
-688 TAEVNQ
+688 GAEA
-694 SSSQATKQ
+694 SQTV
-702 AAGDNSKQARIAAAV
+702 S
-717 AKAKAKKAA
+717 
-726 AAEPV
+726 
-731 ESPATY
+731 
-737 DNGVGSAQTAEV
+737 
-749 NQSSSQATKQAA
+749 
-761 GDDSKQ
+761 DDSKQ

-775 KAKAKKA
+775 RAKAKKA
-782 AASKSAPATDVEG
+782 AAASESTPATDFDG
-795 GAAQG
+795 GSAQA

-813 AAGDDSKQ
+813 ATSDDSKQ
-821 ASIAAAAAKAKA
+821 ARIAAAVAKAKA

-867 EPTFAEST
+867 EPSSVDST
-875 PPNDSK
+875 PSDDSK

-899 ALSAQE
+899 VLSAQE

>member
-72 HGLSAMYLAVH
+72 RGLSAMYLAVH

-208 IIAIEDNKPEAIQAM
+208 IIAIEDNKPEAVQAM

-323 ILEQSGFTAS
+323 ILEQSGFTPS
-333 GQDTVIIGGPMMGY
+333 GQDTVIIGGPMMGH

-357 KGSNCVLVPSA
+357 KGSNCILVPSA

-439 RIAKAAIKHSH
+439 RVAKAAIKRNH

-470 EAEKLAREAK
+470 EAEKQAREAK

-521 SPIEKA
+521 SPVEKA

-535 IQPKADKRKS
+535 IQPKADKRKN
-545 DVAAAIARAR
+545 DVAAAIARAK
-555 AKKAAAQGTVPTK
+555 AKKAAAQGTVPAK
-568 EVVDA
+568 EVADA

-582 TSGSDKKAQ
+582 TPGSDKKAQ
-591 IAAAIA
+591 VAAAIA

-609 QTETDT
+609 QTETGT
-615 GKTQDAQARATQ
+615 CETQDAQASSTQ
-627 ATADD
+627 ATAS
-632 NGGEHTQANEASQA
+632 EASQT
-646 VSNDSKQAR
+646 VSDDSKQAR

-669 AAEPVE
+669 AASE
-675 SPATYDNGVGSAQ
+675 STPATDVDGGSAQ
-688 TAEVNQ
+688 GAEVNQ
-694 SSSQATKQ
+694 VASQAAKQ
-702 AAGDNSKQARIAAAV
+702 ATS
-717 AKAKAKKAA
+717 
-726 AAEPV
+726 
-731 ESPATY
+731 
-737 DNGVGSAQTAEV
+737 
-749 NQSSSQATKQAA
+749 
-761 GDDSKQ
+761 DDSKQ

-782 AASKSAPATDVEG
+782 ATASESTPATDFDG
-795 GAAQG
+795 GSAQA

-813 AAGDDSKQ
+813 VTSDDSKQ
-821 ASIAAAAAKAKA
+821 ARVAAAVAKAKA

-843 QDNGAANTPV
+843 QDNCAANTPV

-867 EPTFAEST
+867 EPSSAGST
-875 PPNDSK
+875 PSDDSK

>member
-72 HGLSAMYLAVH
+72 RGLSAMYLAVH

-120 DFDQQDIAA
+120 DFDLQDIAA

-208 IIAIEDNKPEAIQAM
+208 IIAIEDNKPEAVQAM

-323 ILEQSGFTAS
+323 ILEQSGFTPS
-333 GQDTVIIGGPMMGY
+333 GQDTVIIGGPMMGH

-357 KGSNCVLVPSA
+357 KGSNCILVPSA

-439 RIAKAAIKHSH
+439 RVAKAAIKRNH

-470 EAEKLAREAK
+470 EAEKQAREAK

-508 AKKAAEASVAATT
+508 AKKAAEASVVATE
-521 SPIEKA
+521 SPVEKA
-527 ADTADSAV
+527 VETADSAV

-545 DVAAAIARAR
+545 DVAAAIARA
-555 AKKAAAQGTVPTK
+555 
-568 EVVDA
+568 
-573 TTDNAAEGT
+573 
-582 TSGSDKKAQ
+582 
-591 IAAAIA
+591 
-597 RAKAKKAAAASG
+597 KAKKAAAASG
-609 QTETDT
+609 QTETGT
-615 GKTQDAQARATQ
+615 CETQDAQASSTQ
-627 ATADD
+627 ATAS
-632 NGGEHTQANEASQA
+632 EASQT
-646 VSNDSKQAR
+646 VSDDSKQAR

-669 AAEPVE
+669 AASE
-675 SPATYDNGVGSAQ
+675 STPATDVDGGSAQ
-688 TAEVNQ
+688 GAEVNQ
-694 SSSQATKQ
+694 
-702 AAGDNSKQARIAAAV
+702 V
-717 AKAKAKKAA
+717 A
-726 AAEPV
+726 
-731 ESPATY
+731 S
-737 DNGVGSAQTAEV
+737 
-749 NQSSSQATKQAA
+749 
-761 GDDSKQ
+761 DDSKQ

-782 AASKSAPATDVEG
+782 AAASESAKSIAADDNG
-795 GAAQG
+795 GEQAQA

-813 AAGDDSKQ
+813 VTSDDSKQ
-821 ASIAAAAAKAKA
+821 ARVAAAVAKAKA

-843 QDNGAANTPV
+843 QDKGAANTPV

-867 EPTFAEST
+867 EPSSAGST
-875 PPNDSK
+875 PSDDSK

>member
-32 SPIGRLPLASEF
+32 SSIGRLPLASEF

-58 VKVGDRVLKGQALT
+58 VKVGDRVFKGQALT
-72 HGLSAMYLAVH
+72 RGLSAMYLAVH

-120 DFDQQDIAA
+120 DFDLQDIAA

-208 IIAIEDNKPEAIQAM
+208 IIAIEDNKPEAVQAM
-223 QQALDSCHLPK
+223 QQALDSCQLPK

-323 ILEQSGFTAS
+323 ILEQSGFTPS
-333 GQDTVIIGGPMMGY
+333 GQDTVIIGGPMMGH

-357 KGSNCVLVPSA
+357 KGSNCILVPSA

-439 RIAKAAIKHSH
+439 RVAKAAIKRNH

-470 EAEKLAREAK
+470 EAEKQAREAK

-508 AKKAAEASVAATT
+508 AKKAAEASVVATE
-521 SPIEKA
+521 SPVEKA
-527 ADTADSAV
+527 VETDSAV

-545 DVAAAIARAR
+545 DVAAAIARAK
-555 AKKAAAQGTVPTK
+555 AKKAAAQGTVPAE
-568 EVVDA
+568 EVADA

-582 TSGSDKKAQ
+582 TPGSDKKAQ
-591 IAAAIA
+591 VAAAIA

-609 QTETDT
+609 QTETGT
-615 GKTQDAQARATQ
+615 CETQDAQASSTQ
-627 ATADD
+627 ATAS
-632 NGGEHTQANEASQA
+632 EASQT
-646 VSNDSKQAR
+646 VSDDSKQAR

-669 AAEPVE
+669 AASE
-675 SPATYDNGVGSAQ
+675 SAKSIAADDNGGEQAQ
-688 TAEVNQ
+688 A
-694 SSSQATKQ
+694 
-702 AAGDNSKQARIAAAV
+702 
-717 AKAKAKKAA
+717 
-726 AAEPV
+726 
-731 ESPATY
+731 
-737 DNGVGSAQTAEV
+737 
-749 NQSSSQATKQAA
+749 
-761 GDDSKQ
+761 
-767 ARIAAAVA
+767 
-775 KAKAKKA
+775 
-782 AASKSAPATDVEG
+782 
-795 GAAQG
+795 

-813 AAGDDSKQ
+813 VTSDDSKQ
-821 ASIAAAAAKAKA
+821 ARVAAAVAKAKA

-853 SAESRPPSESTTAT
+853 SAESRPTIESTTAT
-867 EPTFAEST
+867 EPTSANST
-875 PPNDSK
+875 PSDDSK

>member
-1 MLTLL
+1 MTLL

-72 HGLSAMYLAVH
+72 RGLSAMYLAVH

-120 DFDQQDIAA
+120 DFDLQDIAA

-208 IIAIEDNKPEAIQAM
+208 IIAIEDNKPEAVQAM
-223 QQALDSCHLPK
+223 QQALDSCQLPK

-323 ILEQSGFTAS
+323 ILEQSGFTPS
-333 GQDTVIIGGPMMGY
+333 GQDTVIIGGPMMGH

-357 KGSNCVLVPSA
+357 KGSNCILVPSA

-439 RIAKAAIKHSH
+439 RIAKAAIKRNH

-470 EAEKLAREAK
+470 EAEKQAREAK

-508 AKKAAEASVAATT
+508 AKKAAEASVVAAE
-521 SPIEKA
+521 SPAEKA
-527 ADTADSAV
+527 VETAESAV

-545 DVAAAIARAR
+545 DVAAAIARAK
-555 AKKAAAQGTVPTK
+555 AKKTAAQGTVPAE
-568 EVVDA
+568 EVADA

-582 TSGSDKKAQ
+582 TPGSDKKAQ

-597 RAKAKKAAAASG
+597 RAKEKKAAAASG
-609 QTETDT
+609 QAETGT
-615 GKTQDAQARATQ
+615 CETQDAQANSTQ
-627 ATADD
+627 ATA
-632 NGGEHTQANEASQA
+632 AEASQTVSDDSKQARIAAA
-646 VSNDSKQAR
+646 VARAKAKKAAAASESTPATDVDGGSAQGAEVNQVASQAAKQATSDDSKQARIAAAVAKAKAKKAATASESTPATDFDGGSAQGAEVNQVASQAAKQATSDDSKQAR

-669 AAEPVE
+669 AASE
-675 SPATYDNGVGSAQ
+675 SAKSIAADDNGGEQAQ
-688 TAEVNQ
+688 A
-694 SSSQATKQ
+694 
-702 AAGDNSKQARIAAAV
+702 
-717 AKAKAKKAA
+717 
-726 AAEPV
+726 
-731 ESPATY
+731 
-737 DNGVGSAQTAEV
+737 
-749 NQSSSQATKQAA
+749 
-761 GDDSKQ
+761 
-767 ARIAAAVA
+767 
-775 KAKAKKA
+775 
-782 AASKSAPATDVEG
+782 
-795 GAAQG
+795 

-813 AAGDDSKQ
+813 VTSDDSKQ
-821 ASIAAAAAKAKA
+821 ARVAAAVAKAKA

-853 SAESRPPSESTTAT
+853 SAESRPTIESTTAT
-867 EPTFAEST
+867 EPTSANST
-875 PPNDSK
+875 PSDDSK

>member
-208 IIAIEDNKPEAIQAM
+208 IIAIEDNKPEAVQTM

-323 ILEQSGFTAS
+323 ILEQSGFTPS
-333 GQDTVIIGGPMMGY
+333 GQDTVIIGGPMMGH

-357 KGSNCVLVPSA
+357 KGSNCILVPSA

-439 RIAKAAIKHSH
+439 RVAKAAIKRNH

-470 EAEKLAREAK
+470 EAEKQAREAK

-508 AKKAAEASVAATT
+508 AKKAAEASVVATE
-521 SPIEKA
+521 SPVEKA
-527 ADTADSAV
+527 VETDSAV

-545 DVAAAIARAR
+545 DVAAAIARAK
-555 AKKAAAQGTVPTK
+555 AKKAAAQGTVPAE
-568 EVVDA
+568 EVADA

-582 TSGSDKKAQ
+582 TPGSDKKAQ
-591 IAAAIA
+591 VAAAIA
-597 RAKAKKAAAASG
+597 RAMAKKAAAASG

-615 GKTQDAQARATQ
+615 GKTHDAQASSTQ

-632 NGGEHTQANEASQA
+632 NGGEQAQAAEVNQVASQAAKQA

-669 AAEPVE
+669 AASE
-675 SPATYDNGVGSAQ
+675 S
-688 TAEVNQ
+688 AE
-694 SSSQATKQ
+694 S
-702 AAGDNSKQARIAAAV
+702 IAAD
-717 AKAKAKKAA
+717 
-726 AAEPV
+726 
-731 ESPATY
+731 
-737 DNGVGSAQTAEV
+737 DNDGEQAQA
-749 NQSSSQATKQAA
+749 
-761 GDDSKQ
+761 
-767 ARIAAAVA
+767 
-775 KAKAKKA
+775 
-782 AASKSAPATDVEG
+782 
-795 GAAQG
+795 

-813 AAGDDSKQ
+813 ATSDDSKQ
-821 ASIAAAAAKAKA
+821 ARIAAAVAKAKA

-853 SAESRPPSESTTAT
+853 SAESRPTIESTTAT
-867 EPTFAEST
+867 EPTSANST
-875 PPNDSK
+875 PSDDSK

>member
-32 SPIGRLPLASEF
+32 SSIGRLPLASEF

-72 HGLSAMYLAVH
+72 RGLSAMYLAVH

-208 IIAIEDNKPEAIQAM
+208 IIAIEDNKPEAVQAM

-323 ILEQSGFTAS
+323 ILEQSGFTPS
-333 GQDTVIIGGPMMGY
+333 GQDTVIIGGPMMGH

-357 KGSNCVLVPSA
+357 KGSNCILVPSA

-439 RIAKAAIKHSH
+439 RVAKAAIKRNH

-470 EAEKLAREAK
+470 EAEKQAREAK

-508 AKKAAEASVAATT
+508 AKKAAEASVVATE
-521 SPIEKA
+521 SPVEKA
-527 ADTADSAV
+527 VETDSAV

-545 DVAAAIARAR
+545 DVAAAIARAK
-555 AKKAAAQGTVPTK
+555 AKKAAAQGTVPAE
-568 EVVDA
+568 EVADA

-582 TSGSDKKAQ
+582 TPGSDKKAQ
-591 IAAAIA
+591 VAAAIA

-609 QTETDT
+609 QTETGT
-615 GKTQDAQARATQ
+615 CETQDAQASSTQ
-627 ATADD
+627 ATA
-632 NGGEHTQANEASQA
+632 AEASQT
-646 VSNDSKQAR
+646 VSDDSKQAR

-669 AAEPVE
+669 AASE
-675 SPATYDNGVGSAQ
+675 STPATDVDGGSAQ
-688 TAEVNQ
+688 GAEVNQ
-694 SSSQATKQ
+694 VASQAAKQ
-702 AAGDNSKQARIAAAV
+702 ATSDDSKQARIAAAV

-726 AAEPV
+726 TAS
-731 ESPATY
+731 ESTPAT
-737 DNGVGSAQTAEV
+737 DFDGGSAQAAEV
-749 NQSSSQATKQAA
+749 NQVASQAAKQATS
-761 GDDSKQ
+761 DDSKQ

-782 AASKSAPATDVEG
+782 AAASESAKSIAADDNG
-795 GAAQG
+795 GEQAQA

-813 AAGDDSKQ
+813 VTSDDSKQ
-821 ASIAAAAAKAKA
+821 ARVAAAVAKAKA

-843 QDNGAANTPV
+843 QDKGAANTPV

-867 EPTFAEST
+867 EPSSAGST
-875 PPNDSK
+875 PSDDSK

-899 ALSAQE
+899 ALCAQE

>member
-72 HGLSAMYLAVH
+72 RGLSAMYLAVH

-120 DFDQQDIAA
+120 DFDLQDIAA

-208 IIAIEDNKPEAIQAM
+208 IIAIEDNKPEAVQAM
-223 QQALDSCHLPK
+223 QQALDSCQLPK

-323 ILEQSGFTAS
+323 ILEQSGFTPS
-333 GQDTVIIGGPMMGY
+333 GQDTVIIGGPMMGH

-357 KGSNCVLVPSA
+357 KGSNCILVPSA

-439 RIAKAAIKHSH
+439 RIAKAAIKRNH

-470 EAEKLAREAK
+470 EAEKQAREAK

-508 AKKAAEASVAATT
+508 AKKAAEASVVAAE
-521 SPIEKA
+521 SPAEKA
-527 ADTADSAV
+527 VETAESAV

-545 DVAAAIARAR
+545 DVAAAIARAK
-555 AKKAAAQGTVPTK
+555 AKKTAAQGTVPAE
-568 EVVDA
+568 EVADA

-582 TSGSDKKAQ
+582 TPGSDKKAQ

-597 RAKAKKAAAASG
+597 RAKEKKAAAASG
-609 QTETDT
+609 QAETGT
-615 GKTQDAQARATQ
+615 CETQDAQANSTQ
-627 ATADD
+627 ATA
-632 NGGEHTQANEASQA
+632 AEASQTVSDDSKQARIAAA
-646 VSNDSKQAR
+646 VARAKAKKAAAASESTPATDVDGGSAQGAEVNQVASQAAKQATSDDSKQAR

-669 AAEPVE
+669 TASE
-675 SPATYDNGVGSAQ
+675 STPATDFDGGSAQ
-688 TAEVNQ
+688 GAEVNQ
-694 SSSQATKQ
+694 VASQA
-702 AAGDNSKQARIAAAV
+702 A
-717 AKAKAKKAA
+717 
-726 AAEPV
+726 
-731 ESPATY
+731 
-737 DNGVGSAQTAEV
+737 
-749 NQSSSQATKQAA
+749 KQAA

-782 AASKSAPATDVEG
+782 AAASESAKSIAADDNG
-795 GAAQG
+795 GEQAQA
-800 AEVNQV
+800 AEVNQL

-813 AAGDDSKQ
+813 ATSDDSKQ
-821 ASIAAAAAKAKA
+821 ARIAAAVAKAKA

-853 SAESRPPSESTTAT
+853 SAESRPTIESTTAT
-867 EPTFAEST
+867 EPTSANST
-875 PPNDSK
+875 PSDDSK

>member
-21 HPPQMKDLSNG
+21 HPPQMKHLSNS

-72 HGLSAMYLAVH
+72 RGLSAMYLAVH

-136 SRIRQAGI
+136 GRIRQAGI

-208 IIAIEDNKPEAIQAM
+208 IIAIEDNKPEAVQAM

-545 DVAAAIARAR
+545 DVAAAIARAK
-555 AKKAAAQGTVPTK
+555 AKKAAAQGTVPAK
-568 EVVDA
+568 EVAD
-573 TTDNAAEGT
+573 TTTNNAAEGT

-632 NGGEHTQANEASQA
+632 NGGEQTQANEVSQA
-646 VSNDSKQAR
+646 VSN
-655 IAAAVAKAKAKKAA
+655 
-669 AAEPVE
+669 
-675 SPATYDNGVGSAQ
+675 
-688 TAEVNQ
+688 
-694 SSSQATKQ
+694 
-702 AAGDNSKQARIAAAV
+702 
-717 AKAKAKKAA
+717 
-726 AAEPV
+726 
-731 ESPATY
+731 
-737 DNGVGSAQTAEV
+737 
-749 NQSSSQATKQAA
+749 
-761 GDDSKQ
+761 DSKQ

-821 ASIAAAAAKAKA
+821 ARIAAAVAKAKA

-867 EPTFAEST
+867 EPTSAEST
-875 PPNDSK
+875 PPDDSK

>member
-32 SPIGRLPLASEF
+32 SSIGRLPLASEF

-72 HGLSAMYLAVH
+72 RGLSAMYLAVH

-208 IIAIEDNKPEAIQAM
+208 IIAIEDNKPEAVQAM

-323 ILEQSGFTAS
+323 ILEQSGFTPS
-333 GQDTVIIGGPMMGY
+333 GQDTVIIGGPMMGH

-357 KGSNCVLVPSA
+357 KGSNCILVPSA

-439 RIAKAAIKHSH
+439 RVAKAAIKRNH

-470 EAEKLAREAK
+470 EAEKQAREAK

-508 AKKAAEASVAATT
+508 AKKAAEASVVATE
-521 SPIEKA
+521 SPVEKA
-527 ADTADSAV
+527 VETDSAV

-545 DVAAAIARAR
+545 DVAAAIARAK
-555 AKKAAAQGTVPTK
+555 AKKAAAQGTVPAE
-568 EVVDA
+568 EVADA

-582 TSGSDKKAQ
+582 TPGSDKKAQ
-591 IAAAIA
+591 VAAAIA

-609 QTETDT
+609 QTETGT
-615 GKTQDAQARATQ
+615 CETQDAQASSTQ
-627 ATADD
+627 ATAS
-632 NGGEHTQANEASQA
+632 EASQT
-646 VSNDSKQAR
+646 VSDDSKQAR

-669 AAEPVE
+669 AASE
-675 SPATYDNGVGSAQ
+675 STPATDVDGGSAQ
-688 TAEVNQ
+688 GAEVNQ
-694 SSSQATKQ
+694 VASQAAKQ
-702 AAGDNSKQARIAAAV
+702 ATSDDSKQARIAAAV

-726 AAEPV
+726 TAS
-731 ESPATY
+731 ESTPAT
-737 DNGVGSAQTAEV
+737 DFDGGSAQGAEV
-749 NQSSSQATKQAA
+749 NQVASQAAKQATS
-761 GDDSKQ
+761 DDSKQ

-782 AASKSAPATDVEG
+782 AAASESAKSIAADDNG
-795 GAAQG
+795 GEQAQA

-813 AAGDDSKQ
+813 VTSDDSKQ
-821 ASIAAAAAKAKA
+821 ARVAAAVAKAKA

-843 QDNGAANTPV
+843 QDKGAANTPV

-867 EPTFAEST
+867 EPSSAGST
-875 PPNDSK
+875 PSDDSK

-899 ALSAQE
+899 ALCAQE

>member
-58 VKVGDRVLKGQALT
+58 VKVGDRVLKGQTLT
-72 HGLSAMYLAVH
+72 RGLSAMYLAVH

-129 LSREQIL
+129 LSREQVL

-188 AREILDGI
+188 ASEILDGI

-323 ILEQSGFTAS
+323 ILEQSGFIPS

-439 RIAKAAIKHSH
+439 RIAKAAIKRSH

-521 SPIEKA
+521 SPVEKA

-535 IQPKADKRKS
+535 SQPKADKRKS
-545 DVAAAIARAR
+545 DVAAAIARAK
-555 AKKAAAQGTVPTK
+555 AKKAAAQGTVPAK
-568 EVVDA
+568 EVADA

-582 TSGSDKKAQ
+582 TPGADKKAQ
-591 IAAAIA
+591 VAAAIA
-597 RAKAKKAAAASG
+597 RAKAKRAAAASG

-615 GKTQDAQARATQ
+615 GKTQDPQASSTQ
-627 ATADD
+627 ATAD
-632 NGGEHTQANEASQA
+632 EASQS
-646 VSNDSKQAR
+646 VSDDSKQAR

-669 AAEPVE
+669 AASE
-675 SPATYDNGVGSAQ
+675 STPAADVDGGSAQ
-688 TAEVNQ
+688 GAENQ
-694 SSSQATKQ
+694 VASQGEKQATS
-702 AAGDNSKQARIAAAV
+702 DDSKQARIAAAV
-717 AKAKAKKAA
+717 ARAKAKKAA

-795 GAAQG
+795 GAAQT
-800 AEVNQV
+800 AEVNQSS
-806 ASQAAKQ
+806 SQATKQ

-821 ASIAAAAAKAKA
+821 ARIAAAAAKAKA

-867 EPTFAEST
+867 EPTFPEST

>member
-1 MLTLL
+1 MTLL

-72 HGLSAMYLAVH
+72 RGLSAMYLAVH

-120 DFDQQDIAA
+120 DFDLQDIAA

-196 EIVHGLLNPKRV
+196 EIVHVLLNPKRV
-208 IIAIEDNKPEAIQAM
+208 IIAIEDNKPEAVQAM
-223 QQALDSCHLPK
+223 QQALDSCQLPK

-323 ILEQSGFTAS
+323 ILEQSGFTPS
-333 GQDTVIIGGPMMGY
+333 GQDTVIIGGPMMGH

-357 KGSNCVLVPSA
+357 KGSNCILVPSA

-439 RIAKAAIKHSH
+439 RVAKAAIKRNH

-470 EAEKLAREAK
+470 EAEKQAREAK

-508 AKKAAEASVAATT
+508 AKKAAEASVVATE
-521 SPIEKA
+521 SPVEKA
-527 ADTADSAV
+527 VETDSAV

-545 DVAAAIARAR
+545 DVAAAIARAK
-555 AKKAAAQGTVPTK
+555 AKKAAAQGTVPAE
-568 EVVDA
+568 EVADA

-582 TSGSDKKAQ
+582 TPGSDKKAQ
-591 IAAAIA
+591 VAAAIA

-615 GKTQDAQARATQ
+615 GKTHDAQASSTQ

-632 NGGEHTQANEASQA
+632 NGGEQAQAAEVNQVASQAAKQA

-669 AAEPVE
+669 AASE
-675 SPATYDNGVGSAQ
+675 STPAADVDGGSAQ
-688 TAEVNQ
+688 GAENQ
-694 SSSQATKQ
+694 LAGQ
-702 AAGDNSKQARIAAAV
+702 AA
-717 AKAKAKKAA
+717 
-726 AAEPV
+726 
-731 ESPATY
+731 
-737 DNGVGSAQTAEV
+737 
-749 NQSSSQATKQAA
+749 KQAA

-782 AASKSAPATDVEG
+782 AAASESAKSIAADDNG
-795 GAAQG
+795 GEQAQA
-800 AEVNQV
+800 AEVNQL

-813 AAGDDSKQ
+813 ATSDDSKQ
-821 ASIAAAAAKAKA
+821 ARIAAAVAKAKA

-843 QDNGAANTPV
+843 QDNCAANTPV
-853 SAESRPPSESTTAT
+853 SAESRHPRESTTAT
-867 EPTFAEST
+867 EPTSADNT
-875 PPNDSK
+875 PFDDSK
-881 QARIA
+881 PARIA

>member
-32 SPIGRLPLASEF
+32 SSIGRLPLASEF

-72 HGLSAMYLAVH
+72 RGLSAMYLAVH

-208 IIAIEDNKPEAIQAM
+208 IIAIEDNKPEAVQAM

-323 ILEQSGFTAS
+323 ILEQSGFTPS
-333 GQDTVIIGGPMMGY
+333 GQDTVIIGGPMMGH

-357 KGSNCVLVPSA
+357 KGSNCILVPSA

-439 RIAKAAIKHSH
+439 RVAKAAIKRNH

-470 EAEKLAREAK
+470 EAEKQAREAK

-508 AKKAAEASVAATT
+508 AKKAAEASVVATE
-521 SPIEKA
+521 SPVEKA
-527 ADTADSAV
+527 VETDSAV

-545 DVAAAIARAR
+545 DVAAAIARAK
-555 AKKAAAQGTVPTK
+555 AKKAAAQGTVPAE
-568 EVVDA
+568 EVADA

-582 TSGSDKKAQ
+582 TPGSDKKAQ
-591 IAAAIA
+591 VAAAIA

-609 QTETDT
+609 LTETGT
-615 GKTQDAQARATQ
+615 CETQDAQASSTQ
-627 ATADD
+627 ATAS
-632 NGGEHTQANEASQA
+632 EASQT
-646 VSNDSKQAR
+646 VSDDSKQAR

-669 AAEPVE
+669 AASE
-675 SPATYDNGVGSAQ
+675 STPATDVDGGSAQ
-688 TAEVNQ
+688 GAEVNQ
-694 SSSQATKQ
+694 VASQAAKQ
-702 AAGDNSKQARIAAAV
+702 ATS
-717 AKAKAKKAA
+717 
-726 AAEPV
+726 
-731 ESPATY
+731 
-737 DNGVGSAQTAEV
+737 
-749 NQSSSQATKQAA
+749 
-761 GDDSKQ
+761 DDSKQ

-782 AASKSAPATDVEG
+782 AAASESAKSI
-795 GAAQG
+795 AADDNDGEQAQA

-813 AAGDDSKQ
+813 ATSDDSKQ
-821 ASIAAAAAKAKA
+821 ARIAAAVAKAKAKKAATASESTPATDFDGGSAQAAEVNQVASQAAKQVTSDDSKQARVAAAVAKAKA

-843 QDNGAANTPV
+843 QDKGAVNTPV

-867 EPTFAEST
+867 EPTSAGST
-875 PPNDSK
+875 PSDDSK

>member
-208 IIAIEDNKPEAIQAM
+208 IIAIEDNKPEAVQAM
-223 QQALDSCHLPK
+223 QQALDSCRLPK

-323 ILEQSGFTAS
+323 ILEQSGFTPS
-333 GQDTVIIGGPMMGY
+333 GQDTVIIGGPMMGH

-357 KGSNCVLVPSA
+357 KGSNCILVPSA

-439 RIAKAAIKHSH
+439 RVAKAAIKRNH

-470 EAEKLAREAK
+470 EAEKQAREAK

-485 DKRRAAMG
+485 DKRRGAMG

-508 AKKAAEASVAATT
+508 AKKAAEASVVATE
-521 SPIEKA
+521 SPVEKA
-527 ADTADSAV
+527 VETDSAV

-545 DVAAAIARAR
+545 DVAAAIARAK
-555 AKKAAAQGTVPTK
+555 AKKAAAQGTVPAE
-568 EVVDA
+568 EVADA

-582 TSGSDKKAQ
+582 TPGSDKKAQ
-591 IAAAIA
+591 VAAAIA

-609 QTETDT
+609 QTETGT
-615 GKTQDAQARATQ
+615 CETQDAQASSTQ
-627 ATADD
+627 ATAS
-632 NGGEHTQANEASQA
+632 EASQT
-646 VSNDSKQAR
+646 VSDDSKQAR

-669 AAEPVE
+669 AASE
-675 SPATYDNGVGSAQ
+675 STPATDVDGGSAQ
-688 TAEVNQ
+688 GAEVNQ
-694 SSSQATKQ
+694 VASDDSKQARIAAAVAKAKAKKAAAASESAKSIAADDNGGEQAQAAEVNQVASQAAKQ

-726 AAEPV
+726 AA
-731 ESPATY
+731 
-737 DNGVGSAQTAEV
+737 
-749 NQSSSQATKQAA
+749 
-761 GDDSKQ
+761 
-767 ARIAAAVA
+767 
-775 KAKAKKA
+775 
-782 AASKSAPATDVEG
+782 
-795 GAAQG
+795 
-800 AEVNQV
+800 
-806 ASQAAKQ
+806 
-813 AAGDDSKQ
+813 
-821 ASIAAAAAKAKA
+821 
-833 KKAAAASEQP
+833 SEQP
-843 QDNGAANTPV
+843 QDKGAANTPV
-853 SAESRPPSESTTAT
+853 SAESRHPRESITAAEPSSADN
-867 EPTFAEST
+867 T
-875 PPNDSK
+875 PSDDSK

>member
-1 MLTLL
+1 MTLL

-72 HGLSAMYLAVH
+72 RGLSAMYLAVH

-120 DFDQQDIAA
+120 HFDRQDLAA

-208 IIAIEDNKPEAIQAM
+208 IIAIEDNKPEAVQAM

-323 ILEQSGFTAS
+323 ILEQSGFTPS
-333 GQDTVIIGGPMMGY
+333 GQDTVIIGGPMMGH

-357 KGSNCVLVPSA
+357 KGSNCILVPSA

-439 RIAKAAIKHSH
+439 RVAKAAIKRNH

-470 EAEKLAREAK
+470 EAEKQAREAK

-521 SPIEKA
+521 SPVEKA
-527 ADTADSAV
+527 VETDSAV
-535 IQPKADKRKS
+535 IQPKADKRKN
-545 DVAAAIARAR
+545 DVAAAIARAK
-555 AKKAAAQGTVPTK
+555 AKKAAAQGTVPAK
-568 EVVDA
+568 EVADA

-582 TSGSDKKAQ
+582 TPGSDKKAQ

-615 GKTQDAQARATQ
+615 GKTHDAQASSTQ

-632 NGGEHTQANEASQA
+632 NGGEQAQAAEVNQVASQAAKQAVSQAAKQA

-669 AAEPVE
+669 AASE
-675 SPATYDNGVGSAQ
+675 STPAADVDGGS
-688 TAEVNQ
+688 
-694 SSSQATKQ
+694 
-702 AAGDNSKQARIAAAV
+702 
-717 AKAKAKKAA
+717 
-726 AAEPV
+726 
-731 ESPATY
+731 
-737 DNGVGSAQTAEV
+737 
-749 NQSSSQATKQAA
+749 
-761 GDDSKQ
+761 
-767 ARIAAAVA
+767 
-775 KAKAKKA
+775 
-782 AASKSAPATDVEG
+782 
-795 GAAQG
+795 AQG

-813 AAGDDSKQ
+813 ATSDDSKQ
-821 ASIAAAAAKAKA
+821 ARIVAAVAKAKAKKAAAASESAKSIAADDNGGEQAQAAEVNQVASQAAKQATSDDSKQARIAAAVAKAKA

-853 SAESRPPSESTTAT
+853 SAESRPTIESTTAT
-867 EPTFAEST
+867 EPTSADNT
-875 PPNDSK
+875 PSDDSK

>member
-72 HGLSAMYLAVH
+72 RGLSAMYLAVH

-208 IIAIEDNKPEAIQAM
+208 IIAIEDNKPEAVQAM

-323 ILEQSGFTAS
+323 ILEQSGFTPS
-333 GQDTVIIGGPMMGY
+333 GQDTVIIGGPMMGH

-357 KGSNCVLVPSA
+357 KGSNCILVPSA

-439 RIAKAAIKHSH
+439 RVAKAAIKRNH

-470 EAEKLAREAK
+470 EAEKQAREAK

-508 AKKAAEASVAATT
+508 AKKAAEASVVATE
-521 SPIEKA
+521 SPVEKA
-527 ADTADSAV
+527 VETDSAV

-545 DVAAAIARAR
+545 DVAAAIARAK
-555 AKKAAAQGTVPTK
+555 AKKAAAQGTVPAE
-568 EVVDA
+568 EVADA

-582 TSGSDKKAQ
+582 TPGSDKKAQ
-591 IAAAIA
+591 VAAAIA

-609 QTETDT
+609 QTETGT
-615 GKTQDAQARATQ
+615 CETQDAQASSTQ
-627 ATADD
+627 ATAS
-632 NGGEHTQANEASQA
+632 EASQT
-646 VSNDSKQAR
+646 VSDDSKQAR

-669 AAEPVE
+669 AASE
-675 SPATYDNGVGSAQ
+675 STPATDVDGGSAQ
-688 TAEVNQ
+688 GAEVNQ
-694 SSSQATKQ
+694 VASQAAKQ
-702 AAGDNSKQARIAAAV
+702 ATSDDSKQARIAAAV

-726 AAEPV
+726 TAS
-731 ESPATY
+731 ESTPAT
-737 DNGVGSAQTAEV
+737 DFDGGSAQAAEV
-749 NQSSSQATKQAA
+749 NQVASQAAKQAA

-782 AASKSAPATDVEG
+782 AAASESAESIAADDNG
-795 GAAQG
+795 GEQAQA

-813 AAGDDSKQ
+813 VTSDDSKQ
-821 ASIAAAAAKAKA
+821 ARVAAAVAKAKA

-843 QDNGAANTPV
+843 QDKGAANTPV

-867 EPTFAEST
+867 EPSSAGST
-875 PPNDSK
+875 PSDDSK

>member
-32 SPIGRLPLASEF
+32 SSIGRLPLASEF

-58 VKVGDRVLKGQALT
+58 VKVGDRVFKGQALT
-72 HGLSAMYLAVH
+72 RGLSAMYLAVH

-136 SRIRQAGI
+136 SCIRQAGI

-188 AREILDGI
+188 ASEILDGI

-323 ILEQSGFTAS
+323 ILEQSGFTPS
-333 GQDTVIIGGPMMGY
+333 GQDTVIIGGPMMGH

-357 KGSNCVLVPSA
+357 KGSNCILVPSA

-439 RIAKAAIKHSH
+439 RVAKAAIKRNH

-470 EAEKLAREAK
+470 EAEKQAREAK

-508 AKKAAEASVAATT
+508 AKKAAEASVVATE
-521 SPIEKA
+521 SPVEKA
-527 ADTADSAV
+527 VETDSAV

-545 DVAAAIARAR
+545 DVAAAIARAK
-555 AKKAAAQGTVPTK
+555 AKKAAAQGTVPAE
-568 EVVDA
+568 EVADA

-582 TSGSDKKAQ
+582 TPGSDKKAQ
-591 IAAAIA
+591 VAAAIA

-609 QTETDT
+609 QTETGT
-615 GKTQDAQARATQ
+615 CETQDAQASSTQ
-627 ATADD
+627 ATAS
-632 NGGEHTQANEASQA
+632 EASQT
-646 VSNDSKQAR
+646 VSDDSKQAR
-655 IAAAVAKAKAKKAA
+655 IAAAVARAKAKKAA
-669 AAEPVE
+669 AASE
-675 SPATYDNGVGSAQ
+675 STPATDVDGGSAQ
-688 TAEVNQ
+688 GAEVNQ
-694 SSSQATKQ
+694 VASQAAKQ
-702 AAGDNSKQARIAAAV
+702 ATS
-717 AKAKAKKAA
+717 
-726 AAEPV
+726 
-731 ESPATY
+731 
-737 DNGVGSAQTAEV
+737 
-749 NQSSSQATKQAA
+749 
-761 GDDSKQ
+761 DDSKQ

-782 AASKSAPATDVEG
+782 ATASESTPATDFDG
-795 GAAQG
+795 GSAQA

-813 AAGDDSKQ
+813 VTSDDSKQ
-821 ASIAAAAAKAKA
+821 ARVAAAVAKAKA

-843 QDNGAANTPV
+843 QDKGAANTPV
-853 SAESRPPSESTTAT
+853 SAESRPTIESTTAT
-867 EPTFAEST
+867 EPSSAGST
-875 PPNDSK
+875 PSDDSK

>member
-1 MLTLL
+1 MTLL

-208 IIAIEDNKPEAIQAM
+208 IIAIEDNKPEAVQAM
-223 QQALDSCHLPK
+223 QQALDSCRLPK

-323 ILEQSGFTAS
+323 ILEQSGFTPS
-333 GQDTVIIGGPMMGY
+333 GQDTVIIGGPMMGH

-357 KGSNCVLVPSA
+357 KGSNCILVPSA

-439 RIAKAAIKHSH
+439 RVAKAAIKRNH

-470 EAEKLAREAK
+470 EAEKQAREAK

-485 DKRRAAMG
+485 DKRRGAMG

-508 AKKAAEASVAATT
+508 AKKAAEASVVATE
-521 SPIEKA
+521 SPVEKA
-527 ADTADSAV
+527 VETDSAV

-545 DVAAAIARAR
+545 DVAAAIARAK
-555 AKKAAAQGTVPTK
+555 AKKAAAQGTVPAE
-568 EVVDA
+568 EVADA

-582 TSGSDKKAQ
+582 TPGSDKKAQ
-591 IAAAIA
+591 VAAAIA

-609 QTETDT
+609 QTETGT
-615 GKTQDAQARATQ
+615 CETQDAQASSTQ
-627 ATADD
+627 ATAS
-632 NGGEHTQANEASQA
+632 EASQT
-646 VSNDSKQAR
+646 VSDDSKQAR

-669 AAEPVE
+669 AASE
-675 SPATYDNGVGSAQ
+675 STPATDVDGGSAQ
-688 TAEVNQ
+688 GAEVNQ
-694 SSSQATKQ
+694 VASDDSKQARIAAAVAKAKAKKAAAASESAKSIAADDNGGEQAQAAEVNQVASQAAKQ

-726 AAEPV
+726 AA
-731 ESPATY
+731 
-737 DNGVGSAQTAEV
+737 
-749 NQSSSQATKQAA
+749 
-761 GDDSKQ
+761 
-767 ARIAAAVA
+767 
-775 KAKAKKA
+775 
-782 AASKSAPATDVEG
+782 
-795 GAAQG
+795 
-800 AEVNQV
+800 
-806 ASQAAKQ
+806 
-813 AAGDDSKQ
+813 
-821 ASIAAAAAKAKA
+821 
-833 KKAAAASEQP
+833 SEQP
-843 QDNGAANTPV
+843 QDKGAANTPV
-853 SAESRPPSESTTAT
+853 SAESRHPRESITAAEPSSADN
-867 EPTFAEST
+867 T
-875 PPNDSK
+875 PSDDSK

>member
-72 HGLSAMYLAVH
+72 RGLSAMYLAVH

-208 IIAIEDNKPEAIQAM
+208 IIAIEDNKPEAVQAM

-323 ILEQSGFTAS
+323 ILEQSGFTPS
-333 GQDTVIIGGPMMGY
+333 GQDTVIIGGPMMGH

-357 KGSNCVLVPSA
+357 KGSNCILVPSA

-439 RIAKAAIKHSH
+439 RVAKAAIKRNH

-470 EAEKLAREAK
+470 EAEKQAREAK

-508 AKKAAEASVAATT
+508 AKKAAEASVVATE
-521 SPIEKA
+521 SPVEKA
-527 ADTADSAV
+527 VETADSAV
-535 IQPKADKRKS
+535 IQPKVDKRKS
-545 DVAAAIARAR
+545 DVAAAIARAK
-555 AKKAAAQGTVPTK
+555 AKKAAAQGTVPAE
-568 EVVDA
+568 EVADT

-582 TSGSDKKAQ
+582 TPGSDKKAQ
-591 IAAAIA
+591 VAAAIA

-609 QTETDT
+609 QAETST
-615 GKTQDAQARATQ
+615 CETQDAQASSTQ
-627 ATADD
+627 ATAS
-632 NGGEHTQANEASQA
+632 EASQT
-646 VSNDSKQAR
+646 VSDDSKQAR

-669 AAEPVE
+669 AASE
-675 SPATYDNGVGSAQ
+675 STPATDVDGGSAQ
-688 TAEVNQ
+688 GAEVNQ
-694 SSSQATKQ
+694 VASQAAKQ
-702 AAGDNSKQARIAAAV
+702 ATSDDSKQARIAAAV

-726 AAEPV
+726 TASESAKSIAAD
-731 ESPATY
+731 
-737 DNGVGSAQTAEV
+737 DNGGEQAQGAEV
-749 NQSSSQATKQAA
+749 NQVASQAAKQATS
-761 GDDSKQ
+761 DDSKQ

-782 AASKSAPATDVEG
+782 AA
-795 GAAQG
+795 
-800 AEVNQV
+800 
-806 ASQAAKQ
+806 
-813 AAGDDSKQ
+813 
-821 ASIAAAAAKAKA
+821 
-833 KKAAAASEQP
+833 ASEQP
-843 QDNGAANTPV
+843 QDNCAANTPV
-853 SAESRPPSESTTAT
+853 SAESRPTIESTTAT
-867 EPTFAEST
+867 EPTSADNT
-875 PPNDSK
+875 PSDDSK

>member
-1 MLTLL
+1 MTLL

-208 IIAIEDNKPEAIQAM
+208 IIAIEDNKPEAVQAM
-223 QQALDSCHLPK
+223 QQALDSCQLPK

-323 ILEQSGFTAS
+323 ILEQSGFTPS
-333 GQDTVIIGGPMMGY
+333 GQDTVIIGGPMMGH

-357 KGSNCVLVPSA
+357 KGSNCILVPFA

-439 RIAKAAIKHSH
+439 RIAKAAIKRNH

-470 EAEKLAREAK
+470 EAEKQAREAK

-508 AKKAAEASVAATT
+508 AKKAAEASVVAAE
-521 SPIEKA
+521 SPAEKA
-527 ADTADSAV
+527 VETAESAV

-545 DVAAAIARAR
+545 DVAAAIARAK
-555 AKKAAAQGTVPTK
+555 AKKTAAQGTVPAE
-568 EVVDA
+568 EVADA

-582 TSGSDKKAQ
+582 TPGSDKKAQ

-609 QTETDT
+609 QAETGT
-615 GKTQDAQARATQ
+615 CETQDAQANSTQ
-627 ATADD
+627 ATA
-632 NGGEHTQANEASQA
+632 AEASQTGSDDSKQARIAAA
-646 VSNDSKQAR
+646 VARAKAKKAAAASESTPATDVDGGSAQGAEASQVASQAAKQATSDDSKQARIAAAVAKAKAKKAATASESTPATDFDGGSAQAAEVNQVASQAAKQATSDDSKQAR

-669 AAEPVE
+669 AASE
-675 SPATYDNGVGSAQ
+675 SAKSIAADDNDGEQAQ
-688 TAEVNQ
+688 AAEVNQ
-694 SSSQATKQ
+694 VASQAAKQ
-702 AAGDNSKQARIAAAV
+702 ATS
-717 AKAKAKKAA
+717 
-726 AAEPV
+726 
-731 ESPATY
+731 
-737 DNGVGSAQTAEV
+737 
-749 NQSSSQATKQAA
+749 
-761 GDDSKQ
+761 DDSKQ

-782 AASKSAPATDVEG
+782 AA
-795 GAAQG
+795 
-800 AEVNQV
+800 
-806 ASQAAKQ
+806 
-813 AAGDDSKQ
+813 
-821 ASIAAAAAKAKA
+821 
-833 KKAAAASEQP
+833 ASEQP
-843 QDNGAANTPV
+843 QDNCAANTPV
-853 SAESRPPSESTTAT
+853 SAESRPTIEPTTAT
-867 EPTFAEST
+867 EPTSA
-875 PPNDSK
+875 DSK
-881 QARIA
+881 QARVA

-899 ALSAQE
+899 TLSAQE

>member
-1 MLTLL
+1 MTLL

-72 HGLSAMYLAVH
+72 RGLSAMYLAVH

-208 IIAIEDNKPEAIQAM
+208 IIAIEDNKPEAVQAM

-323 ILEQSGFTAS
+323 ILEQSGFTPS
-333 GQDTVIIGGPMMGY
+333 GQDTVIIGGPMMGH

-357 KGSNCVLVPSA
+357 KGSNCILVPSA

-439 RIAKAAIKHSH
+439 RVAKAAIKRNH

-470 EAEKLAREAK
+470 EAEKQAREAK

-508 AKKAAEASVAATT
+508 AKKAAEASVVATE
-521 SPIEKA
+521 SPVEKA
-527 ADTADSAV
+527 VETDSAV

-545 DVAAAIARAR
+545 DVAAAIARAK
-555 AKKAAAQGTVPTK
+555 AKKAAAQGTVPAE
-568 EVVDA
+568 EVADA

-582 TSGSDKKAQ
+582 TPSSDKKAQ
-591 IAAAIA
+591 VAAAIA

-609 QTETDT
+609 QTETGT
-615 GKTQDAQARATQ
+615 CETQDAQASSTQ
-627 ATADD
+627 ATAS
-632 NGGEHTQANEASQA
+632 EASQTVSDDSKQARIAAA
-646 VSNDSKQAR
+646 VARAKAKKAAAASESTPATDVDGGSAQGAEVNQVASQAAKQATSDDSKQARIAAAVAKAKAKKAATASESTPATDFDGGSAQAAEVNQVASQAAKQATSDDSKQAR

-669 AAEPVE
+669 AASE
-675 SPATYDNGVGSAQ
+675 SAKSIAADDNGGEQAQ
-688 TAEVNQ
+688 AAEVNQ
-694 SSSQATKQ
+694 VASQAAKQ
-702 AAGDNSKQARIAAAV
+702 VTS
-717 AKAKAKKAA
+717 
-726 AAEPV
+726 
-731 ESPATY
+731 
-737 DNGVGSAQTAEV
+737 
-749 NQSSSQATKQAA
+749 
-761 GDDSKQ
+761 DDSKQ

-782 AASKSAPATDVEG
+782 AA
-795 GAAQG
+795 
-800 AEVNQV
+800 
-806 ASQAAKQ
+806 
-813 AAGDDSKQ
+813 
-821 ASIAAAAAKAKA
+821 
-833 KKAAAASEQP
+833 ASEQP
-843 QDNGAANTPV
+843 QDKGAANTPV
-853 SAESRPPSESTTAT
+853 SAESRHPRESITAAEPSSADN
-867 EPTFAEST
+867 T
-875 PPNDSK
+875 PSDDSK